1 MLSGQQNF
9 DPYAAELS
17 GGMLNCSEST
27 RAGSGPQEREPQIVG
42 GKLFDRLSLKWKLIL
57 IVSAAICPLVFIL
70 FWAVSS
76 LGDTAERHQREDLA
90 YTAKSIA
97 ATADAE
103 LGKYRALAGAIG
115 RSPLLRLHNLSQFEA
130 HANQVLPPSADAWV
144 IVHDL
149 EGQQLLNTRSELM
162 GKLVVRNADGMEN
175 QRRAFATREPAVSGI
190 IHGPATSTW
199 GVSID
204 YPIFKNGQ
212 PFRSLTVVISAQRFA
227 SLLHP
232 ADVPSHWLNGIMDA
246 SGRYIARTPDPGNL
260 TGQLA
265 SEGWRKTLGQN
276 GIFEFPTREGDYA
289 INANAILRSAP
300 WTVGVGAKKS
310 ELQASTIGTLKFGA
324 AGIVLC
330 LLLSLFLATA
340 LGRTLT
346 RSLAEFR
353 KSSAALIA
361 GALPSDLSAPSLPEL
376 QEPWKSLCAAVEAR
390 ERQEGALHKKTQ
402 QLETLVASA
411 PIGIAYF
418 DRGHRYLQVNSE
430 LAEING
436 VSIEDHIGRAIEDV
450 LPRNA
455 EAVSPVIDHVF
466 ATGEVVRGLEVKG
479 ETPLRRGEIRYWLC
493 GFFPVRNTHGAVEQV
508 GAWVVEITERKRA
521 EDQLKLLMGEVNHR
535 SKNLLAVIQAIARQT
550 AKEADPREF
559 LNLFSQRLSGLA
571 ANQDLLV
578 KTEWRGVH
586 LADIVQ
592 AQIKPFAAV
601 QESRISLSGPDI
613 EVTPA
618 ASQAFA
624 LAIHELA
631 TNASKYGALS
641 TPNGRID
648 IRWSIELGEL
658 RLAWVEQNGP
668 SVSQPSRR
676 GFGTVVIS
684 ELTKS
689 ALKGSSDLE
698 FASSGV
704 IWHVRCPVSAIT
716 RLDADPTPNTGADG
730 SPKERAA

>member
-1 MLSGQQNF
+1 MATGEQNF
-9 DPYAAELS
+9 DPAAELA
-17 GGMLNCSEST
+17 GGMLNSSEST
-27 RAGSGPQEREPQIVG
+27 TGDIGAQGPVAAS
-42 GKLFDRLSLKWKLIL
+42 RLLAHVSLKWKLIF

-76 LGDTAERHQREDLA
+76 LGETAERHQREDLT

-97 ATADAE
+97 AAADAE
-103 LGKYRALAGAIG
+103 LGKYTALAEALG

-130 HANQVLPPSADAWV
+130 HANQILPPSADAWV
-144 IVHDL
+144 IVYDL
-149 EGQQLLNTRSELM
+149 EGHQLLNTRSELM
-162 GKLVVRNADGMEN
+162 AKLVERSADGMEN
-175 QRRAFATREPAVSGI
+175 QRHAFATRSAAVSGI
-190 IHGPATSTW
+190 IFGPATSTW

-204 YPIFKNGQ
+204 YPIVKNGQ
-212 PFRSLTVVISAQRFA
+212 PFRSLTIVISAQRFA

-260 TGQLA
+260 IGQLA
-265 SEGWRKTLGQN
+265 SEGWRKSLGQN
-276 GIFEFPTREGDYA
+276 GIFEFPTREGDDA
-289 INANAILRSAP
+289 INANAVLRSAP

-310 ELQASTIGTLKFGA
+310 ELHASTMGILKFGV
-324 AGIVLC
+324 AGIALC

-346 RSLAEFR
+346 RSLADFR

-361 GALPSDLSAPSLPEL
+361 GIPRSGLPAPSLPEL
-376 QEPWKSLCAAVEAR
+376 QQPWESLCAAVEAR
-390 ERQEGALHKKTQ
+390 ERHESALHKQTQ

-436 VSIEDHIGRAIEDV
+436 ISIEDHLGRAIEDV

-455 EAVSPVIDHVF
+455 EAVASVIDRVF
-466 ATGEVVRGLEVKG
+466 ATGEVVRDLEVKG
-479 ETPLRRGEIRYWLC
+479 ETPLRAGELRYWLC
-493 GFFPVRNTHGAVEQV
+493 GFFPVRNAEGEVEQV
-508 GAWVVEITERKRA
+508 GAWVVEITERKRS
-521 EDQLKLLMGEVNHR
+521 EEQMKLLMGEVNHR
-535 SKNLLAVIQAIARQT
+535 SKNLLSVIQAIARQT

-559 LNLFSQRLSGLA
+559 LELFSQRLSGLA

-586 LADIVQ
+586 LKDIVE

-601 QESRISLSGPDI
+601 QDSQISVSGPDI

-624 LAIHELA
+624 MAIHELA

-648 IRWSIELGEL
+648 IRWSIESGEL

-668 SVSQPSRR
+668 SVSQPSRQ
-676 GFGTVVIS
+676 GFGTIVIS

-698 FASSGV
+698 FASGGL
-704 IWHVRCPVSAIT
+704 IWRVRCSVSAISP
-716 RLDADPTPNTGADG
+716 LDAAHPTPNTREGA
-730 SPKERAA
+730 SRKERAA